1 MSRPM
6 AASELPHCGNPK
18 TNRIGDAANL
28 PTIYYGLPA
37 DGAENI
43 FGDGTIKE
51 HLFR

>member
-28 PTIYYGLPA
+28 PTIYYTVQK
-37 DGAENI
+37 I
-43 FGDGTIKE
+43 FSETAQ
-51 HLFR
+51 